1 MGYRVPLAR
10 THQITTTGVPQAY
23 ALLYVYENATSTLVS
38 LYSDRACGSSAAN
51 PIVADSAGRFATRY
65 VAARTL
71 LTLTCK
77 TSASVALWSDDDIDP
92 ELGAGQGLLA
102 DGDSMAGPLKFS
114 SHGNIASAATVDLST
129 LDGNFAVLTG
139 TAAVTAWGTVQAG
152 ARYWLRCAEATP
164 ITHHATSAICEGGA
178 SFTTAAGDLLE
189 LISEGSGNW
198 RIFLDRASGAP
209 LALTEG
215 LTATVAEINRTA
227 DVSAR
232 AVLAGST
239 LAITE
244 LLHDS
249 KMVLFDQAAGCTCTL
264 PAASGSGA
272 IFKFATHTLA
282 TSNNHIVKVAN
293 ATDIMVGSIVVT
305 NVADDTNT
313 TFSTTATSDTITLNR
328 TTSGSARIGEL
339 IVLQD
344 IKTGFWAVT
353 GNLMGT
359 GAETTP
365 FSATV

>member
-10 THQITTTGVPQAY
+10 THQITTAGAPQAG

-38 LYSDRACGSSAAN
+38 LYSDRACGASAAN

-65 VAARTL
+65 VAARDL

-139 TAAVTAWGTVQAG
+139 TTTVTAWGTVQAG

-178 SFTTAAGDLLE
+178 SFTAAAGDLLE

-209 LALTEG
+209 LIEG
-215 LTATVAEINRTA
+215 VRPAKVAGWTSEG
-227 DVSAR
+227 VSSSPAR
-232 AVLAGST
+232 APP
-239 LAITE
+239 
-244 LLHDS
+244 
-249 KMVLFDQAAGCTCTL
+249 
-264 PAASGSGA
+264 PAASRPPPPSRGRWCRRA
-272 IFKFATHTLA
+272 IQSRARHREGPPPSRRPPRSRARPAT
-282 TSNNHIVKVAN
+282 
-293 ATDIMVGSIVVT
+293 
-305 NVADDTNT
+305 
-313 TFSTTATSDTITLNR
+313 
-328 TTSGSARIGEL
+328 
-339 IVLQD
+339 
-344 IKTGFWAVT
+344 
-353 GNLMGT
+353 
-359 GAETTP
+359 P
-365 FSATV
+365 P